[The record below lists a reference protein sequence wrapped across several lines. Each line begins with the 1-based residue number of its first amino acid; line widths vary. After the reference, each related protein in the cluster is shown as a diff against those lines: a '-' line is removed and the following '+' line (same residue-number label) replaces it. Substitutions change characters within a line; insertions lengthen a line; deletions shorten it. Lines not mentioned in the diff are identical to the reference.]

1 MSDLRNIFTSR
12 DFVINSNIVKC
23 ISSIDITLEEFL
35 LVLYFINISSLLNT
49 DDIKEKLGFDDE
61 KIFNTFTSLIN
72 KKYIEMVVT
81 NNNGEV
87 IEQIKLDPLYDRL
100 ALNKKTENVDSK
112 DIYAMFESELGRTLS
127 SFEYEMINKWIEK
140 GVEEETIK
148 NALKEA
154 VLNNVR
160 NFKYIDKIIYEWTK
174 KGIKNKL
181 KDDNKK
187 DNNDL
192 EDWQKELVKEKKY
205 DTFNFEEEEL
215 EDDNY
220 YSEDDDE

>member
-127 SFEYEMINKWIEK
+127 SFEYDMINKWIEK

-174 KGIKNKL
+174 KGIKNKI

-187 DNNDL
+187 D
-192 EDWQKELVKEKKY
+192 
-205 DTFNFEEEEL
+205 TH
-215 EDDNY
+215 EDDILDF
-220 YSEDDDE
+220 EWFDENE